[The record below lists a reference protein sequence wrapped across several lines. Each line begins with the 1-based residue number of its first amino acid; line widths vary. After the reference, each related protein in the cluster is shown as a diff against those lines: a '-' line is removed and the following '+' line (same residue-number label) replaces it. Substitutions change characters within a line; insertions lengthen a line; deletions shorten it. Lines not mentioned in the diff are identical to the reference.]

1 MSGLSIVMMNKLT
14 KIELGTIWK
23 TKADRF
29 GYALNKTTCTKQVF
43 DDKVDEYV
51 TSTGMKDELIQIII
65 DLEDLVTLPSTNQ
78 NTTTTMQNPSSIQN
92 PVVQVLNQQ
101 AWPRTIKLQS
111 QTTFNGKE
119 SENIENWLSLL
130 VLNFE
135 LVKLHSD
142 DWIGVAAT
150 YLRENALKL

>member
-14 KIELGTIWK
+14 KQELGTISK

-29 GYALNKTTCTKQVF
+29 GYALNKTICTKQVF

-65 DLEDLVTLPSTNQ
+65 DLEDLVILSSTSQ
-78 NTTTTMQNPSSIQN
+78 NTSATTTMQNPSSIPN
-92 PVVQVLNQQ
+92 PVVQVLGQQ

-111 QTTFNGKE
+111 QTTCNGK
-119 SENIENWLSLL
+119 
-130 VLNFE
+130 
-135 LVKLHSD
+135 K
-142 DWIGVAAT
+142 
-150 YLRENALKL
+150 